1 MKKIDMFPNNEV
13 VYVTPPEQID
23 ETEEICVVDYLIP
36 RSNERI
42 FDYTKVRRFGEDNFT
57 VKIGGTTYEV
67 STHFNPKGRQCLLE
81 QFKELILSEH
91 LF

>member
-1 MKKIDMFPNNEV
+1 MKKID
-13 VYVTPPEQID
+13 
-23 ETEEICVVDYLIP
+23 ETQEICVVDYLIP

-67 STHFNPKGRQCLLE
+67 STHFSTKGKETVLR
-81 QFKELILSEH
+81 QFKDLLIELDLV
-91 LF
+91 